1 MAASDA
7 QQEGQGRLSTEM
19 IQKITELANTLAW
32 KKPNLD
38 VLHSERAGQYPP
50 IAEAL
55 QRHIKLSDWRKKL
68 VLPNLRAFGNETVAV
83 FTDWR
88 RKRSPVFNIFD
99 PRLWLDL
106 PTLLWK

>member
-7 QQEGQGRLSTEM
+7 QRAGQGRLSIET
-19 IQKITELANTLAW
+19 IQMITELANTLAW

-55 QRHIKLSDWRKKL
+55 QRHIKLSDCRNKL

-83 FTDWR
+83 FTDFGGES
-88 RKRSPVFNIFD
+88 RSQY
-99 PRLWLDL
+99 LTYS
-106 PTLLWK
+106 TLVCG